1 MEKDQKT
8 LDAVTGAVE
17 VFAAQLESG
26 DTVDDVSDDVIGAI
40 GEERVREGSVFV
52 EWFEEHVGGFLL
64 ESGHFVLAKG
74 LGRKCVYHAGKSGSG
89 GLCDMVWEKVGRRWE
104 WMSSHPGGFVVAG
117 RELVALGREGVG

>member
-26 DTVDDVSDDVIGAI
+26 DTVDDVSDDVIGTI
-40 GEERVREGSVFV
+40 GEERVREGEVFV

-64 ESGHFVLAKG
+64 ESGHFPLSPVHLHYLHLYTKKIIGICAEQC
-74 LGRKCVYHAGKSGSG
+74 L
-89 GLCDMVWEKVGRRWE
+89 
-104 WMSSHPGGFVVAG
+104 
-117 RELVALGREGVG
+117 